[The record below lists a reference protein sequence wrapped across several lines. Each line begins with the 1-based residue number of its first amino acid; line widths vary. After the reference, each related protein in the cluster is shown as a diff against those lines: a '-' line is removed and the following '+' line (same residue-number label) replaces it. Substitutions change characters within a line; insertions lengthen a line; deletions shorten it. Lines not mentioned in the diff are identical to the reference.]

1 MKSLVIKKTTPDML
15 SWSIPDVKHE
25 LLPLKVQYKASLVGC
40 TSHPFIIHYLIFVTR
55 NQFDSFMGLSIIWK
69 AFCSYQVK
77 KKKQP
82 NEKKQ
87 KPSKCLEMALRLHFV
102 RAQIYCWRS
111 SVTTFLTCHIQ
122 YLPLFTRESEFKR

>member
-1 MKSLVIKKTTPDML
+1 ML

-77 KKKQP
+77 KKNNQT
-82 NEKKQ
+82 KKNKNQ
-87 KPSKCLEMALRLHFV
+87 V
-102 RAQIYCWRS
+102 N
-111 SVTTFLTCHIQ
+111 V
-122 YLPLFTRESEFKR
+122 